1 MECGLLP
8 DMLTEHHTHVI
19 FTIMSPSVLPCIEL
33 QVDCVSVYAAQNTC
47 MYVCMYAHTYMR
59 TQETLS
65 PPTSLICL
73 CSGHTHTPVVPNCVC
88 MSL

>member
-47 MYVCMYAHTYMR
+47 MYVCMYVCAYIHAYTGDFV
-59 TQETLS
+59 
-65 PPTSLICL
+65 TSYLPYL
-73 CSGHTHTPVVPNCVC
+73 FV
-88 MSL
+88 